1 MEEERIYVVGGD
13 TITEM
18 LANRKLQVQII
29 REEQYVDRKRRKDR
43 RLEICVEINW
53 DQEEEET

>member
-1 MEEERIYVVGGD
+1 MEEERIYVMGGD

-18 LANRKLQVQII
+18 LVNRKLQVQII